1 MITIERKDRDWLR
14 GCLVGEIKSITMLEG
29 LKAEMENEGIRGYR
43 LQPMGGNLVLISTM
57 GASSVVES
65 VERDRQLLERWF
77 KIIRPWKETNKLPL
91 MKQRNDEVQTME
103 EDPTAQRLPF
113 NLGKINAEFSE
124 ANSRP
129 KSQGTAQAEECDV
142 NKCCSYC
149 KKYNAD
155 LAFVE
160 KADNSAGLELRA
172 IMGQGPKLFIAPK
185 PVLEDGLIQQ
195 NFENQEE
202 MSPGDL
208 VDQKPI
214 KQSPVNTFAKEKTEG
229 EPESTKA
236 RRCTVGNE
244 ESKRKA
250 WR

>member
-1 MITIERKDRDWLR
+1 
-14 GCLVGEIKSITMLEG
+14 
-29 LKAEMENEGIRGYR
+29 
-43 LQPMGGNLVLISTM
+43 
-57 GASSVVES
+57 
-65 VERDRQLLERWF
+65 
-77 KIIRPWKETNKLPL
+77 
-91 MKQRNDEVQTME
+91 ME

-113 NLGKINAEFSE
+113 NPGKSTLNFQKLI
-124 ANSRP
+124 ANLNTRERRKQRS
-129 KSQGTAQAEECDV
+129 
-142 NKCCSYC
+142 
-149 KKYNAD
+149 
-155 LAFVE
+155 
-160 KADNSAGLELRA
+160 ADNSAGLELRA

-202 MSPGDL
+202 ISAGDL

-214 KQSPVNTFAKEKTEG
+214 KQSPVNTFAEEKTEG

>member
-1 MITIERKDRDWLR
+1 MKGNSYSTRRANLQRNFALSNEISNFNGGKGKACIHRIMILEFAYTIA
-14 GCLVGEIKSITMLEG
+14 GT
-29 LKAEMENEGIRGYR
+29 
-43 LQPMGGNLVLISTM
+43 Q
-57 GASSVVES
+57 
-65 VERDRQLLERWF
+65 
-77 KIIRPWKETNKLPL
+77 KLPL

-202 MSPGDL
+202 ISAGDL